1 MKRLAGTLLLLSLLV
16 LNPVEAGIGMQWFTV
31 EATAVEGETLCIEYG
46 LYNPFDT
53 PVQGYLDVSGDLV
66 KLTPYAE
73 PYLRNQDLE
82 KKQKELQEVYKDIN
96 SEIKQTRDRDQLAR
110 LRDELGTVDEQLRQI
125 EEKISK
131 NNEEIERLKAVEP
144 VELPARLYHNSSVKT
159 NICFDTPD
167 IGSYRIDNEYLGKYF
182 LEDCKTQFYSG
193 EVQAKYTTDG
203 AVSGGTGSAVVASVS
218 APLTVKVRCR
228 PDTTPV
234 KEAMII
240 AVLLAVAAGLIIRKR
255 RRKDA

>member
-31 EATAVEGETLCIEYG
+31 EATTTEGERLCIKYG

-53 PVQGYLDVSGDLV
+53 AVQGFLDVSGDLV
-66 KLTPYAE
+66 KLTPYAR
-73 PYLRNQDLE
+73 PYLKNQELE
-82 KKQKELQEVYKDIN
+82 KKQKELREVYRDIN
-96 SEIKQTRDRDQLAR
+96 SEIKQTTDRDQLAR

-125 EEKISK
+125 EEKIRE
-131 NNEEIERLKAVEP
+131 NNKEIDRLKVVDP
-144 VELPARLYHNSSVKT
+144 VELPARVYHNASVKT
-159 NICFDTPD
+159 DLCFDTPD
-167 IGSYRIDNEYLGKYF
+167 IGSYRIDNKYLGKHF
-182 LEDCKTQFYSG
+182 LEDCKTKFYSG
-193 EVQAKYTTDG
+193 EVQAKYTTDD
-203 AVSGGTGSAVVASVS
+203 AVSGTGSAVMASVS
-218 APLTVKVRCR
+218 APLTVKVRCK

-255 RRKDA
+255 RRKDV

>member
-16 LNPVEAGIGMQWFTV
+16 LTPVEAGIGMQWFTV
-31 EATAVEGETLCIEYG
+31 EATAVEGETLCIGYG

-73 PYLRNQDLE
+73 PYLRNQELE
-82 KKQKELQEVYKDIN
+82 KKQKELRGVYRDIS

-125 EEKISK
+125 EEKISE
-131 NNEEIERLKAVEP
+131 NNKEIEKLKVVKP

-159 NICFDTPD
+159 NFCFDAPD
-167 IGSYRIDNEYLGKYF
+167 IGSYRIDNKYLGKHF

-203 AVSGGTGSAVVASVS
+203 AVSGTGSAVVASIS

-228 PDTTPV
+228 PDTTPL
-234 KEAMII
+234 KEAMVV

-255 RRKDA
+255 RRKDV